1 MNKETFRADCHIH
14 TRNSDGY
21 DDIDSI
27 VAACVQK
34 NLTHMVATDHDT
46 FRGYEEIRYKAAEA
60 GISTVKSI
68 EISAIDKDAGKRI
81 HLLGYNIKDEEIIN
95 RICDVMIEQRNEKAA
110 RQISELKALGYD
122 INYDQLYDF
131 SGGYIFKQHIFDVLY
146 RTGQTESMFPEINE
160 TLFRNGG
167 RCEIKME
174 YIDIRKAVRA
184 VKDSGGYAVIAHP
197 GQQDNLYIVDELVR
211 EGLDGLE
218 LNHASN
224 SEKYRKLITEKAL
237 QHGLILTGGSD
248 YHGRYSRRDTGIG
261 EYLCEHSAHIIF
273 Q

>member
-1 MNKETFRADCHIH
+1 MNKEIFRADCHIH

-21 DDIDSI
+21 DDIDAI
-27 VAACVQK
+27 VSACVKK
-34 NLTHMVATDHDT
+34 NITHMVATDHDT
-46 FRGYEEIRYKAAEA
+46 FRGYEEIREKTASA
-60 GISTVKSI
+60 GIITVKSI
-68 EISAIDKDAGKRI
+68 EISAADKASGKKV

-95 RICDVMIEQRNEKAA
+95 RLCSSMIDQRNEKAA
-110 RQISELKALGYD
+110 RQIRELSAMGYD
-122 INYDQLYDF
+122 ISYDQLYEF
-131 SGGYIFKQHIFDVLY
+131 SGGYIFKQHIFDILY

-167 RCEIKME
+167 KCQIKME
-174 YIDIRKAVRA
+174 YIDIRKALRA

-224 SEKYRKLITEKAL
+224 SEEYRRLITEKAL

-248 YHGRYSRRDTGIG
+248 YHGKYSRRDTVIG
-261 EYLCEHSAHIIF
+261 EYLCEQNAHIIF